1 MKIVNIGEGAVYK
14 LGMQPKAKHNTY
26 GNFGYFD
33 ERLMLIK
40 KNPIT
45 EYTIIPAN
53 GTYSTQ
59 VGLNDPELAAELNA
73 ICDAINKDS
82 QFKFKKYENKVY
94 LKLGSNCQVPPR
106 DHELLYCVCVYGI
119 FNMASTQTTHLQME
133 IAEIAHKPIKL
144 LNPSW
149 ATAAAPAASNNASW
163 GSTSNNSEET
173 QW

>member
-1 MKIVNIGEGAVYK
+1 MKIVNIGEGAVYNV
-14 LGMQPKAKHNTY
+14 GMQPNTKHNTF
-26 GNFGYFD
+26 GNFHYFED
-33 ERLMLIK
+33 RLMLRK
-40 KNPIT
+40 KSPIT
-45 EYTIIPAN
+45 EYSIVFAN
-53 GTYSTQ
+53 GTYHTQ
-59 VGLNDPELAAELNA
+59 LAVNDPELAAELNA
-73 ICDAINKDS
+73 ICEAINKDN
-82 QFKFKKYENKVY
+82 QFKFKKYENRVY
-94 LKLGSNCQVPPR
+94 LKLGNNCQVPPR

-149 ATAAAPAASNNASW
+149 AAPASNNASW